1 MLLHLPVAGFFD
13 DLHSFDPVN
22 MTWTL
27 LSAAEDSTR
36 PSARAWHGFTSAG
49 GKLYV
54 HGGDNDSDGE

>member
-1 MLLHLPVAGFFD
+1 MIQYVPVAGYLD
-13 DLHSFDPVN
+13 DLHSYDPAD

-36 PSARAWHGFTSAG
+36 PSARAQHGFTSAG

-54 HGGDNDSDGE
+54 YGGDNDSAGE